1 MPKSFGITKLATAQF
16 SSEFLHRSLVFNFQL
31 TGLYGYLHVHT
42 TYFLAHSQK
51 LDEAYGQN
59 SYQFA
64 ILKVELT
71 QSATWLIVQP
81 HKSVLRRS
89 RSVDFNYIKI

>member
-1 MPKSFGITKLATAQF
+1 M
-16 SSEFLHRSLVFNFQL
+16 FNFQL
-31 TGLYGYLHVHT
+31 TGLYGCLCVYT
-42 TYFLAHSQK
+42 TYFLAYSQK

-64 ILKVELT
+64 ILNVELT
-71 QSATWLIVQP
+71 QSVTWLIVQP

-89 RSVDFNYIKI
+89 RSVDFNSIKI